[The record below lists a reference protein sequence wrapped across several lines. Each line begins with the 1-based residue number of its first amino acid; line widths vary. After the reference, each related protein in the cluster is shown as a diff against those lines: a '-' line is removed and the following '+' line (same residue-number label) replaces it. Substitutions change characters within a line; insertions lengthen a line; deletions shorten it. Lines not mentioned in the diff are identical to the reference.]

1 MSGARG
7 MNKGMGKL
15 LTAEAKE
22 AAEEAVRRNE
32 MREGN
37 RGMGAVLHEA
47 AMKSANKGASKGMGA
62 LLTAEAKAAAEKNVA
77 LNEAVENV
85 TAGIAGMKL
94 QGGRRKRRHTRKHKK
109 NTRKHKKHTRRH

>member
-1 MSGARG
+1 MSSTRG

-47 AMKSANKGASKGMGA
+47 AMKSANKASGTGMGA
-62 LLTAEAKAAAEKNVA
+62 LLSAEAKAAAERNVA
-77 LNEAVENV
+77 LNEGIENI
-85 TAGIAGMKL
+85 TAGMAGMKL
-94 QGGRRKRRHTRKHKK
+94 KGGRRRHRQ
-109 NTRKHKKHTRRH
+109 TRKHKKHTRKHKKHTRKH